1 MRKCEELASAYCCIL
16 LSVVCEFQ
24 IFDVFSCGMLQE
36 EITVL
41 VPLCHYSSKY
51 VVFLIEY

>member
-16 LSVVCEFQ
+16 LSVVWEFQ
-24 IFDVFSCGMLQE
+24 ILDVFSCGMLQE